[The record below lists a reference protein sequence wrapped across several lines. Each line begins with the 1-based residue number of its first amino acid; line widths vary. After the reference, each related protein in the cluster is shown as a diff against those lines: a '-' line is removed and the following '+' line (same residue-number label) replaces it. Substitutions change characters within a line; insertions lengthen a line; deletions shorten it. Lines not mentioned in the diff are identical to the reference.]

1 MAQYGR
7 IDAISGNNS
16 RAQRTN
22 KYQEYLNNFNNMLH
36 GTNANVASKGATGP
50 SLFGHG
56 FVADVSAGS
65 STTCA
70 GNRNN

>member
-36 GTNANVASKGATGP
+36 GTNANVASKSATGP

-56 FVADVSAGS
+56 FADVSASS

>member
-22 KYQEYLNNFNNMLH
+22 KYKEYLNNFNNILH
-36 GTNANVASKGATGP
+36 GTNANTSKGATGP

-56 FVADVSAGS
+56 FADVSASS

>member
-1 MAQYGR
+1 MGDYNVAP
-7 IDAISGNNS
+7 ISGS

-36 GTNANVASKGATGP
+36 GTNANTSKGAAGP

-56 FVADVSAGS
+56 FADVSASS

>member
-1 MAQYGR
+1 MGDYNVAP
-7 IDAISGNNS
+7 ISGN

-36 GTNANVASKGATGP
+36 GTNANTSKGATGP